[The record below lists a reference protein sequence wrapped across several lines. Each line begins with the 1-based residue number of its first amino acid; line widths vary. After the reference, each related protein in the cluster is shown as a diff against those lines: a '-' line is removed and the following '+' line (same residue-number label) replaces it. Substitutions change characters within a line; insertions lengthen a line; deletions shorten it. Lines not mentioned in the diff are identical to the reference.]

1 MCESPARPTLRQLKE
16 DDEGE
21 LDLAL
26 AVAEGQVYIH
36 FGKPVAWLG
45 MSPQDA
51 RAFAGHVLEKANEA
65 DPDSF
70 IRASGDCVCE
80 VCGDQYRHHPH
91 DMKQLGYNDEPFLRV
106 LCNGR
111 RVKL

>member
-1 MCESPARPTLRQLKE
+1 MCENARPTLRRLKE

-26 AVAEGQVYIH
+26 AVVEGHVYID
-36 FGKPVAWLG
+36 FGKPVAWIG

-51 RAFAGHVLEKANEA
+51 RDFGVHVQTIANEA
-65 DPDSF
+65 DPDPF
-70 IRASGDCVCE
+70 LRASGDCVCD

-91 DMKQLGYNDEPFLRV
+91 DMKQLGYGDEPFLRV